1 MPDEKSFLLTERMG
15 SIPSYMT
22 ITADDLKGLYESF
35 WNILKS
41 VWSSMKLLDSTLML
55 NLRVVTASLK
65 GDKKA
70 IAEAFSIFEISRK
83 KYDEET
89 YKNLEYFRKA
99 YSDPSLDNLGGFG
112 PKVLAFAANPL
123 LFLAAESSNRINPG
137 SEREAAGR
145 SGSKAAAAAAGSTK
159 RVTSPRL
166 DAALKFFGYE
176 ASSLNE
182 AGAPGSQP
190 ALQPTPDDI
199 QNAKKLQDAAGEFVK
214 QEALHAQEILKLV
227 SGRPAAIKKI
237 AESKSFDELIV
248 ALNAARSSGMKVSD
262 AGIKKAQNDMEQGL
276 LKQQKEKPDEFQQAV
291 EKMRKQAPEIKET
304 DDLKA
309 MMQFTFGTT
318 KSQIQQQLIGSY
330 NDVVKTSQEAM
341 KLPLDVETEQNLQ
354 KTEIGKSYLEV
365 LRNFKNQLE
374 TGAAEVRKIK

>member
-70 IAEAFSIFEISRK
+70 IAEAFSIFEKSRK

-123 LFLAAESSNRINPG
+123 LFLATESSNRINPD
-137 SEREAAGR
+137 SERPPSPASR
-145 SGSKAAAAAAGSTK
+145 AAAAGSTK
-159 RVTSPRL
+159 RATSPRL

-190 ALQPTPDDI
+190 ALQPTPDDV

-262 AGIKKAQNDMEQGL
+262 AGIKKAQSDMEQGL
-276 LKQQKEKPDEFQQAV
+276 LKQQKEKPGEFQQAV

-374 TGAAEVRKIK
+374 TGAAEVRNIK

>member
-15 SIPSYMT
+15 SIPSYMS

-35 WNILKS
+35 WNIFKS

-123 LFLAAESSNRINPG
+123 LFVAAEKSNRINPD
-137 SEREAAGR
+137 SERSSPPGAAVAG
-145 SGSKAAAAAAGSTK
+145 AAAVSTK
-159 RVTSPRL
+159 RATSPRL

-182 AGAPGSQP
+182 AGIPGSPP
-190 ALQPTPDDI
+190 APDDI

-237 AESKSFDELIV
+237 AESKSFDELIA

-262 AGIKKAQNDMEQGL
+262 AGIKKAQSDMEQGL

-318 KSQIQQQLIGSY
+318 KSQIQQQLIDSY
-330 NDVVKTSQEAM
+330 NDVVKASQEAM

-354 KTEIGKSYLEV
+354 KTELGKSYLEV

>member
-1 MPDEKSFLLTERMG
+1 
-15 SIPSYMT
+15 
-22 ITADDLKGLYESF
+22 
-35 WNILKS
+35 
-41 VWSSMKLLDSTLML
+41 
-55 NLRVVTASLK
+55 
-65 GDKKA
+65 
-70 IAEAFSIFEISRK
+70 
-83 KYDEET
+83 
-89 YKNLEYFRKA
+89 
-99 YSDPSLDNLGGFG
+99 
-112 PKVLAFAANPL
+112 
-123 LFLAAESSNRINPG
+123 
-137 SEREAAGR
+137 
-145 SGSKAAAAAAGSTK
+145 
-159 RVTSPRL
+159 
-166 DAALKFFGYE
+166 
-176 ASSLNE
+176 
-182 AGAPGSQP
+182 
-190 ALQPTPDDI
+190 
-199 QNAKKLQDAAGEFVK
+199 
-214 QEALHAQEILKLV
+214 
-227 SGRPAAIKKI
+227 
-237 AESKSFDELIV
+237 
-248 ALNAARSSGMKVSD
+248 MKVSD

>member
-15 SIPSYMT
+15 SIPSYMS

-35 WNILKS
+35 WNIFKS

-123 LFLAAESSNRINPG
+123 LFVAAEKSNRINPDSDPPPPPG
-137 SEREAAGR
+137 AAVAG
-145 SGSKAAAAAAGSTK
+145 AAAVSTK
-159 RVTSPRL
+159 RATSPRL
-166 DAALKFFGYE
+166 DAAIKFFGYE

-182 AGAPGSQP
+182 AGIPGSPP
-190 ALQPTPDDI
+190 APDDI

-237 AESKSFDELIV
+237 AESKSFDELIA

-262 AGIKKAQNDMEQGL
+262 AGIKKAQSDMEQGL

-318 KSQIQQQLIGSY
+318 KSQIQQQLIDSY
-330 NDVVKTSQEAM
+330 NDVVKASQEAM

-354 KTEIGKSYLEV
+354 KTELGKSYLEV

>member
-15 SIPSYMT
+15 SIPSYMS
-22 ITADDLKGLYESF
+22 ITTDDLKGLYESF
-35 WNILKS
+35 WNIFKS

-123 LFLAAESSNRINPG
+123 LFVAAEKSNRINP
-137 SEREAAGR
+137 ERSSPPVAPAAG
-145 SGSKAAAAAAGSTK
+145 AAAVSTK
-159 RVTSPRL
+159 RATSPRL
-166 DAALKFFGYE
+166 DAAIKFFGYE

-182 AGAPGSQP
+182 AGIPGSPP
-190 ALQPTPDDI
+190 APDDI

-237 AESKSFDELIV
+237 AESKSFDELIA

-262 AGIKKAQNDMEQGL
+262 AGIKKAQSDMEQGL

-318 KSQIQQQLIGSY
+318 KSQIQQQLIDSY
-330 NDVVKTSQEAM
+330 NDVVKASQEAM

-354 KTEIGKSYLEV
+354 KTELGKSYLEV